1 MKKETFSKL
10 AAHLSKE
17 VQGNMFDALDK
28 QTVWGSSK
36 INHVM
41 LLLQIQYGFEHK
53 ESHDAVALFLD

>member
-1 MKKETFSKL
+1 MKKEDFLKL
-10 AAHLSKE
+10 SAHLSNE
-17 VQGNMFDALDK
+17 VRNNLFDALNK
-28 QTVWGSSK
+28 QTSWGSDK